1 MRSSNLGVCGIT
13 KFKTSALQYNV
24 DDLKASSHAL
34 KATEL
39 IMSISWGLK
48 TPNVLTLYVQWI

>member
-1 MRSSNLGVCGIT
+1 MRSSNVGVCGIK
-13 KFKTSALQYNV
+13 KFKTCALQYTV
-24 DDLKASSHAL
+24 DDLKASTHGL

-48 TPNVLTLYVQWI
+48 TPMS